1 MVIGFNVGW
10 LWLYALSVHPLC
22 PSERQERRRET
33 KEAQL
38 LGIGFSR
45 PQSDFEGATAHQRR
59 DQARRSL

>member
-38 LGIGFSR
+38 LGIGF
-45 PQSDFEGATAHQRR
+45 
-59 DQARRSL
+59 